1 MHKSLVARP
10 PTPGRA
16 VPLFAAVYAALIA
29 VALIAPAA
37 LPLGAAAASP
47 VPPAAAGGKYLV
59 YVGTYTDKGSKG
71 ISAYRF
77 DTWSGE
83 IEPVGLVATVDEP
96 TFLATDPS
104 HKFLYAVNEVS
115 SFQGS
120 ATGSVSAFSINATTG
135 GLVALNQ
142 IPSRGPGP
150 AHLAVDHSGKFVMVA
165 NYAGGSVAVFPIQP
179 NGGLGDASGFVQHQ
193 GSSVNKD
200 RQAGP
205 HAHEIVFSPDNRFA
219 FVPDLGLDQ
228 LIAYPFDA
236 ANGALA
242 KPLVAQLTSGFGP
255 RHLVFSPDGQ
265 YIYLLN
271 ELSSTI
277 TLLAYDPDS
286 GRTSSRQVMR
296 IAPPDA
302 EKKSGAEVQIDPAG
316 NFLYASNRGTDML
329 VVFAIDKS
337 NGSLTRSESVALPGK
352 TPRQFTLDPSGRWLW
367 DANQDSDNIILYQV
381 DAQTGGLRPSGIT
394 LKVASPACVTFVP
407 VS

>member
-1 MHKSLVARP
+1 MDKSMRLALSNAGTATSLLVAILLVAP
-10 PTPGRA
+10 
-16 VPLFAAVYAALIA
+16 FANAAPRDSA
-29 VALIAPAA
+29 AEPRQSAP
-37 LPLGAAAASP
+37 
-47 VPPAAAGGKYLV
+47 VTGKYLV

-71 ISAYRF
+71 IYAYRF
-77 DTWSGE
+77 DASNGA
-83 IEPVGLVATVDEP
+83 IEPVGLVATVDDP

-104 HKFLYAVNEVS
+104 HKFLYAVNEVN

-135 GLVALNQ
+135 MLGALNQ
-142 IPSRGPGP
+142 IASRGSGP
-150 AHLAVDHSGKFVMVA
+150 AHVAVDHTGKYVMVA
-165 NYAGGSVAVFPIQP
+165 NYAGGSVAVFPIQT
-179 NGGLGDASGFVQHQ
+179 NGQLGDASGFVQHQ

-236 ANGALA
+236 AKGALGA
-242 KPLVAQLTSGFGP
+242 KPVVAQLTSGFGP

-265 YIYLLN
+265 YIYLVN

-277 TLLAYDPDS
+277 TVLAYDPDT
-286 GRTSSRQVMR
+286 GRTASRQVVR
-296 IAPPDA
+296 VAPPDA
-302 EKKSGAEVQIDPAG
+302 EKKSGAEVQIDPGG

-329 VVFAIDKS
+329 VVFSVDKS
-337 NGSLTRSESVALPGK
+337 SGMLTRSESVTLPGK
-352 TPRQFTLDPSGRWLW
+352 TPRQFALDPGGRWLW
-367 DANQDSDNIILYQV
+367 DANQDSDSIILYEV
-381 DAQTGGLRPSGIT
+381 DAHSGGLTPSGIT

-407 VS
+407 IP